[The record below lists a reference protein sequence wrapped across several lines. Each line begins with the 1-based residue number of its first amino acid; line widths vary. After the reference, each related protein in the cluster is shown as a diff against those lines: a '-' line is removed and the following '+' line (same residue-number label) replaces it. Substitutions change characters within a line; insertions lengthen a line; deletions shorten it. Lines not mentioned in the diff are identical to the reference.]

1 VVRATP
7 SVQFRFVSVLGD
19 RLALGRA
26 DKGWSQKRTAA
37 EIGIP
42 ESTWSDWERGKV
54 RPRPEKLRKI
64 AETLDISHEELSELL
79 VLAAEEPAA
88 LEPRLEERVETLQ
101 KEVKQLKREVKELKR
116 EIEQAMGLLQDV
128 TKLRNALL
136 HAPSQAPAATGR

>member
-1 VVRATP
+1 MFRATP
-7 SVQFRFVSVLGD
+7 SVQFGLVSVLSD

-26 DKGWSQKRTAA
+26 DKGWSGKRTAA
-37 EIGIP
+37 EIGVP
-42 ESTWSDWERGKV
+42 ESTWNDWERGKV

-64 AETLDISHEELSELL
+64 ADTLNISHEELSELL

-88 LEPRLEERVETLQ
+88 APLLEERVETLQ
-101 KEVKQLKREVKELKR
+101 KEMKQLKREVKELKR
-116 EIEQAMGLLQDV
+116 EIDQAMALLQDV

>member
-1 VVRATP
+1 M
-7 SVQFRFVSVLGD
+7 SVLSD

-26 DKGWSQKRTAA
+26 DKGWSGKRTAA
-37 EIGIP
+37 EIGVP
-42 ESTWSDWERGKV
+42 ESTWNDWERGKV

-64 AETLDISHEELSELL
+64 ADTLNISHEELSELL

-88 LEPRLEERVETLQ
+88 APLLEERVETLQ
-101 KEVKQLKREVKELKR
+101 KEMKQLKREVKELKR
-116 EIEQAMGLLQDV
+116 EIDQAMALLQDV